1 MSLAA
6 ATMTP
11 RYLAGA
17 VGADLAE
24 RMVFV
29 GGPRQVGKTTFALSL
44 LGEGSDES
52 SPAYLNW
59 DDLAHREEILAAR
72 LPARQPRIIFDEIH
86 KYAEWRGLIK
96 GLYDTHRS
104 SISFL
109 VTGSARLDY
118 YRKGGDSLQGR
129 YHYYRLHPF
138 TLREGGRHPDA
149 QSTAHLLRFG
159 GFPEPFLRGEER
171 FHRRWMREHSARVV
185 HEDLRDLEQVRE
197 VSRLDLLLAHLPSCV
212 GSPLSVNR
220 LRKLLQASHESVE
233 RWIAAFERLYLCYRL
248 PPFGS
253 ASIRA
258 VRKEQ
263 KLYFWDWS
271 RVHDPGARFENMVAG
286 HLLKYCHFVED
297 SEGYAME
304 LRFLR
309 DTDGR
314 EIDFVVV
321 RDGRPELAVE
331 CKSGERRVAPACR
344 YVRQRSEI
352 PRFYQVHLGS
362 ADFGDAAS
370 ATRVLPFWTFCNELA
385 LP

>member
-1 MSLAA
+1 
-6 ATMTP
+6 MTP
-11 RYLAGA
+11 RYLASSVTG
-17 VGADLAE
+17 DLAD

-44 LGEGSDES
+44 LGSAADES

-59 DDLAHREEILAAR
+59 DYPLDREAILSAR
-72 LPARQPRIIFDEIH
+72 LPARQRLVIFDEIH
-86 KYAEWRGLIK
+86 KYAGWRGLIK
-96 GLYDTHRS
+96 GLYDKHRS

-138 TLREGGRHPDA
+138 TLLESPAAADA
-149 QSTAHLLRFG
+149 GTVAHLLRFG

-171 FHRRWMREHSARVV
+171 FHRRWLHEHSARVV

-197 VSRLDLLLAHLPSCV
+197 VSRLDLLLAHLPACV
-212 GSPLSVNR
+212 GSPLSVNH

-233 RWIAAFERLYLCYRL
+233 RWITAFERLYLCYRL
-248 PPFGS
+248 APFGS
-253 ASIRA
+253 APIRA
-258 VRKEQ
+258 VRKER

-271 RVHDPGARFENMVAG
+271 RVDEPGSRFENMVAG
-286 HLLKYCHFVED
+286 HLLKYCHLVED
-297 SEGYAME
+297 TEGHAME

-314 EIDFVVV
+314 EIDFVVL
-321 RDGRPELAVE
+321 RDGRPEFAVE
-331 CKSGERRVAPACR
+331 CKSGERRASPACR
-344 YVRQRSEI
+344 YMRERSSI
-352 PRFYQVHLGS
+352 PRWYQVHLGT
-362 ADFGDAAS
+362 ADFGDENS
-370 ATRVLPFWTFCNELA
+370 ATRVLPFPTFCRELS